1 MSALKPHAVWIDTDT
16 KAALKEY
23 AWSIRSNMSAVLRAC
38 IQDIIDNAGDVSVL
52 ADVTGSPVA
61 NEHIN
66 IKAEDEWWAQAI
78 AAAKGTNYSF
88 TELVRRR
95 LRKVLDEE
103 GHL

>member
-1 MSALKPHAVWIDTDT
+1 MSALKPHAVWIDTET

-52 ADVTGSPVA
+52 SDVTGMPVA

-66 IKAEDEWWAQAI
+66 IKAEDEWWATAI
-78 AAAKGTNYSF
+78 SAAKGSGFSF